1 MVEERDGAA
10 LGHSN
15 RQAMR
20 PEVSHPSWRGLV
32 TLVLLVAATA
42 CFVAIVSLRQGPPS
56 VGDTVPLTSVTT
68 DLSLGRLHAAAAQD
82 SLPNPPGY
90 ALLVSPLV
98 AAFRSE
104 VGSPA
109 WCTPGSGTAAS
120 SSVAV
125 YAVRP
130 AVATGDRC
138 GPVPLADGAVG
149 PGLPRWFRAQ
159 GVLGLLAWLA
169 MAVGALALLRASGA
183 DTLGRQAGLLVF
195 LAFLP
200 AASSAIVQLYHPED
214 ILSLG
219 LALAGLAQGLRRRW
233 LLAGLLFGLA
243 FLSKQFAV
251 LLLVP
256 AVAAA
261 PDLRARS
268 RLVLAAAAVFL
279 AGILPFLAAAPRAT
293 LDNLSGFSAGGA
305 VAGSTVLTLSGVTG
319 HVASAVAR
327 DAPVVFAVVLCLWAW
342 RRFGHSLGR
351 PEALVALTLACVG
364 SRLVFESVIFPYYL
378 LATSVMIFMVDL
390 VARRSPYRSL
400 AWCAAAAFFV
410 ALHPDDQALEAWVT
424 LALAVLAVGTGLFEL
439 VRAVSVPT
447 EVAV

>member
-1 MVEERDGAA
+1 MA
-10 LGHSN
+10 
-15 RQAMR
+15 
-20 PEVSHPSWRGLV
+20 HPARRRLV
-32 TLVLLVAATA
+32 TLVLLVAATT
-42 CFVAIVSLRQGPPS
+42 CFVTVVSLRHGPPS
-56 VGDTVPLTSVTT
+56 QGDTVPLTSVTT
-68 DLSLGRLHAAAAQD
+68 DLSHGRLHAAAAQD

-90 ALLVSPLV
+90 ALLISPLV
-98 AAFRSE
+98 TAFRSE
-104 VGSPA
+104 VGSPT
-109 WCTPGSGTAAS
+109 WCTTGSGAPAP

-125 YAVRP
+125 YTTRP
-130 AVATGDRC
+130 VVTAGDRC
-138 GPVPLADGAVG
+138 GSVPGQ
-149 PGLPRWFRAQ
+149 PPWFRAQ
-159 GVLGLLAWLA
+159 GLLGVLAWLV
-169 MAVGALALLRASGA
+169 MAIGALALLRAAGS
-183 DTLGRQAGLLVF
+183 DTLGRQTGVLVF

-219 LALAGLAQGLRRRW
+219 LALGGLAQSLRRRW
-233 LLAGLLFGLA
+233 VVAGLLFGLA

-268 RLVLAAAAVFL
+268 RLLLAAATVFA

-319 HVASAVAR
+319 SVASAVAR
-327 DAPVVFAVVLCLWAW
+327 DAPVLFASVLCLWAW
-342 RRFGHSLGR
+342 RRFGRSLGR
-351 PEALVALTLACVG
+351 PGALVALTLACVG

-378 LATSVMIFMVDL
+378 LATSVMIFMVDM
-390 VARRSPYRSL
+390 VARHSPYRSL

-410 ALHPDDQALEAWVT
+410 AVHPDSQALDAWVT
-424 LALAVLAVGTGLFEL
+424 LALAALAVGTGLFEL
-439 VRAVSVPT
+439 ARATSVPAD
-447 EVAV
+447 VAV